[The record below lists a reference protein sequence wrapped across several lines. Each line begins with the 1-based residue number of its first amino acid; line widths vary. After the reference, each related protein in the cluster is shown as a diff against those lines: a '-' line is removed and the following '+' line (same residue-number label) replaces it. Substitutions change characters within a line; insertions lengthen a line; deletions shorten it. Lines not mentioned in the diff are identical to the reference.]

1 MFDTLTR
8 MGASNPSGY
17 KIERSLRFNA
27 IDSANLTRTSSGT
40 STTFTY
46 SASIKRC
53 KLSDYQYIFS
63 MGNLGFS
70 FHTTNNTFYLY
81 DGSNLNESTAK
92 FRDPSA
98 WYHIVVQ
105 INSGVATSYVNGVL
119 VHNAVGSGF
128 TLTTG
133 TNETRIGSQVGTY
146 YFDGYQAE
154 INLVDGSVVA
164 PSSFGETDAIT
175 GQWNPKKYTGS
186 YGTNGFYLNFSDNSG
201 TTATTLG
208 KDSSG
213 NSNNFTP
220 NNFSVSAGA
229 GNDSLEDTPTNNFCT
244 LNPLDKMGTV
254 TVSEGNLKVVI
265 NGDNASLVT

>member
-1 MFDTLTR
+1 MGLFNSIRL
-8 MGASNPSGY
+8 GASGAGGDY
-17 KIERSLRFNA
+17 EVERSLRFNDG
-27 IDSANLTRTSSGT
+27 DSANLTRTSSST

-46 SASIKRC
+46 SAWIKRTHF
-53 KLSDYQYIFS
+53 SGYQSIFS
-63 MGNLGFS
+63 MGVQSFS
-70 FHTTNNTFYLY
+70 FFTNSNTFYLY
-81 DGSNLNESTAK
+81 DGSTSHQSTAK

-133 TNETRIGSQVGTY
+133 SNETRIGSQVGTY

-164 PSSFGETDAIT
+164 PSSFAETNSDT
-175 GQWNPKKYTGS
+175 GQWNPKKYSGS

-213 NSNNFTP
+213 NGNNFTP
-220 NNFSVSAGA
+220 NNFGTGDSVK
-229 GNDSLEDTPTNNFCT
+229 DSPTNNFCT
-244 LNPLDKMGTV
+244 LNL
-254 TVSEGNLKVVI
+254 
-265 NGDNASLVT
+265 SLIHI